1 MDAPEL
7 PNPHARSRALN
18 PGQRLFLALIT
29 AYKSLGSPWYTGSCR
44 YVPSCSDYA
53 REAIVE
59 HGAVRGAWLAMRRV
73 ARCNP
78 FGAHGFDPVPRA
90 GSITRS

>member
-1 MDAPEL
+1 MDALEH
-7 PNPHARSRALN
+7 PNHRARSRALN
-18 PGQRLFLALIT
+18 PGQRSLLVLIT
-29 AYKSLGSPWYTGSCR
+29 VYRSLGSPWYAGSCR

-78 FGAHGFDPVPRA
+78 LGAHGFDPVPRA
-90 GSITRS
+90 GSMTRS